1 MPRDL
6 NSKKQSNGLPPDGVI
21 LKMGKTGGEKLD
33 RVEHCRGTFEVIFW
47 L

>member
-21 LKMGKTGGEKLD
+21 LKWEGLAE
-33 RVEHCRGTFEVIFW
+33 RNSIPWNIIVEHSR
-47 L
+47 